1 MRKNP
6 NGHVIV
12 SKEEQDDILKAQ
24 IIDDKQD
31 ENAQELLAAD
41 EEVRNSQESEL
52 SSLPSPSTEQHLI
65 EVENLKWSIEYEKKL
80 HQQTS
85 QLLEDKVS
93 AQIAS
98 LKELNEKVEKL
109 NEIIEAQDKDKIDL
123 QKTIDGLEEK
133 IKVQ

>member
-24 IIDDKQD
+24 IIDDKED

>member
-24 IIDDKQD
+24 IIDDKVD

>member
-24 IIDDKQD
+24 IIDDKAD

>member
-24 IIDDKQD
+24 IIDDKVD
-31 ENAQELLAAD
+31 ENAQEVFAAD